1 MKIPE
6 SWLLAPLTA
15 KLNTTLS
22 LINGIL
28 ALTFLWLL
36 ASMTNTTI
44 TTILNWIR

>member
-6 SWLLAPLTA
+6 SWLLAPLA
-15 KLNTTLS
+15 QKLNTTLS
-22 LINGIL
+22 LVNGIL
-28 ALTFLWLL
+28 ALSFLWLL

>member
-6 SWLLAPLTA
+6 SWLLTPLTS
-15 KLNTTLS
+15 KLQTTLS
-22 LINGIL
+22 LLNGIL
-28 ALTFLWLL
+28 ALIFLWLL